1 MANELRLQ
9 VDLRYNKNGR
19 IIEEKESIWVDVA
32 GDNVIRNIQEV
43 GTSEEALQSID
54 GGTQGYLLIKNLD
67 STNYVEVGLTGEY
80 TAKLKAGEIALFRC
94 AGTVFAKANTAA
106 CDVDYILIEL

>member
-9 VDLRYNKNGR
+9 VYLKYSKNNR
-19 IIEEKESIWVDVA
+19 IIEESESIWVDVA
-32 GDNVIRNIQEV
+32 GDNIIRNIQEV

-54 GGTQGYLLIKNLD
+54 SGTQGYLFIKNLD
-67 STNYVEVGLTGEY
+67 STNYVEVGLTGSY
-80 TAKLKAGEIALFRC
+80 TAKLQAGEIALFRC
-94 AGTVFAKANTAA
+94 AGTVYAKANNDA